1 MVKADICALP
11 FEDNSY
17 DLILCNHVLE
27 HIPDDTQAMREL
39 FRVLKKGG
47 RLIAQVPLDEDRAE
61 SFEDDSITDPKER
74 TRIFGQYDH
83 VRVYGQDYYSRLQ
96 SVGFQATAVDYLV
109 ELSIE
114 EQERYALPKR
124 EKIPV
129 AVKTTGN
136 KS

>member
-1 MVKADICALP
+1 
-11 FEDNSY
+11 
-17 DLILCNHVLE
+17 
-27 HIPDDTQAMREL
+27 MREL

-47 RLIAQVPLDEDRAE
+47 SLIAQVPLDEDRAE

-96 SVGFQATAVDYLV
+96 SVGFQATAVDYLA
-109 ELSIE
+109 ELSVE
-114 EQERYALPKR
+114 EKERYALPKR

-129 AVKTTGN
+129 AVK
-136 KS
+136 